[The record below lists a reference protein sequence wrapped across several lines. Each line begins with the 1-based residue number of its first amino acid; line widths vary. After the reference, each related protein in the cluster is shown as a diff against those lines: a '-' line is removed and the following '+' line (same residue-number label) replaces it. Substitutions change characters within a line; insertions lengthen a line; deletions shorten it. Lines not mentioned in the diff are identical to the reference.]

1 MLDSDGSSLLSDSE
15 IEAVEQL
22 ELQNIDDDEENKNNQ
37 NIMPSSTHANR
48 IKEISQNQNSH
59 KQRAQTAG
67 RSQRKT
73 FLPNLID
80 TSREEGTKVCFPNID
95 PVGFKEQEMND
106 PVYKAKLEKAERAA
120 RAAKAAKA
128 KKAAKAPRGKPVK
141 PKIPEPVY
149 DPNKDLGS
157 IRPKTT
163 DAGKRKINLLRRF
176 HGDLIGTK

>member
-1 MLDSDGSSLLSDSE
+1 MHR
-15 IEAVEQL
+15 
-22 ELQNIDDDEENKNNQ
+22 N
-37 NIMPSSTHANR
+37 
-48 IKEISQNQNSH
+48 
-59 KQRAQTAG
+59 RAQTAG

-73 FLPNLID
+73 FLPRLID
-80 TSREEGTKVCFPNID
+80 TSREEGSKMFFPNVD
-95 PVGFKEQEMND
+95 PEGAKEAERND
-106 PVYKAKLEKAERAA
+106 PVFKAKAEKAEKAA

-128 KKAAKAPRGKPVK
+128 AKARKAPRGKPVK
-141 PKIPEPVY
+141 PKLPEPVY